1 MVNAQTMRYAYAA
14 MSDTLVPAAPPA
26 SAPLRAQEYAQYRH
40 PGRAGLEVYKAQF
53 VRHAFEPHTHQAF
66 GLGVIEQGVERFRYA
81 GAEHLAPANSL
92 VMIHPDEVHTGRAET
107 EHGWRYRM
115 AYVEPQLLEQMGGH
129 SSWSFAQ
136 AVVPTSAREAQ
147 TVAGLLEALFLAI
160 EPLAVDCLL
169 LQLLGH
175 MQVHAQ
181 AQPDVQAHGRM
192 RFAPVLDYM
201 HACYAEPQRL
211 EGLAQLLGLS
221 PFHFLRQ
228 FHKQFHVTPQQMLM
242 AIRLYRAKL
251 LLAQGE
257 PAAQVA
263 GATGLTDQAHLT
275 KAFVRRYGVTPGR
288 YQQQVRA

>member
-1 MVNAQTMRYAYAA
+1 
-14 MSDTLVPAAPPA
+14 MSVVFTPA
-26 SAPLRAQEYAQYRH
+26 SSLARACSPDQEYAQYCH
-40 PGRAGLEVYKAQF
+40 PGRAGLEIYKARF
-53 VRHAFEPHTHQAF
+53 VRHTFEPHTHQAF

-92 VMIHPDEVHTGRAET
+92 IMIHPDEVHTGRAET

-115 AYVEPQLLEQMGGH
+115 AYVEPPLLEQLGGH
-129 SSWSFAQ
+129 SSWCFAQ

-147 TVAGLLEALFLAI
+147 AVASLLEDLFHAT
-160 EPLAVDCLL
+160 EPLEVDCLL

-175 MQVHAQ
+175 MKVHAQ
-181 AQPDVQAHGRM
+181 AQPDVQLHGRT
-192 RFAPVLDYM
+192 RFTPVLDYM
-201 HACYAEPQRL
+201 HTYYAEPQRL

-228 FHKQFHVTPQQMLM
+228 FQKQFHVTPQQMLM
-242 AIRLYRAKL
+242 AIRLYRAKV

-263 GATGLTDQAHLT
+263 GATGLTDQAHLN
-275 KAFVRRYGVTPGR
+275 KAFVRRYGVTPKR